1 MATVAS
7 LLLTGCG
14 MPMFNALNATGTQT
28 HVNLSD
34 SNFRIVKSIEG
45 SSSATYVLGIGGLS
59 QQSQQQNAVG
69 NMLKNANLKPNQTI
83 TNVYIKTHVSTFLGL
98 IVRVTYSATGQVVE
112 FVGDSQTQPVVE
124 TNLNTDTSM
133 TTPDIAYTRL
143 LQDTEVYLK
152 TGEKVQLRTIAKE
165 ELDWSSSSDKIAKVS
180 ADGTVQALSKGAV
193 IIIATTKD
201 GAKSDT
207 CTVYVE

>member
-34 SNFRIVKSIEG
+34 GNFRIVKSIEG

-83 TNVYIKTHVSTFLGL
+83 TNVYVKTHVSTFLGL

-124 TNLNTDTSM
+124 TNLNTATSEGN
-133 TTPDIAYTRL
+133 IAYTRL

-193 IIIATTKD
+193 IIIETTKD